1 MSVRTVNFQLVVFV
15 LFFTSLFNMAKA
27 HEGHDHDH
35 GGHDTPSVEE
45 VADDIAHAEE
55 EIDEAFEPVGM
66 IMHHIQDSHDWHL
79 WGEGHD
85 AVSLPLPVILYSKEG
100 GFDFFMSSEFHH
112 DEEGKVLAKDKYLR
126 HHGKIYLADNGEL
139 HMDEHHHA
147 TNAMPLDFSITRNV
161 ASMFL
166 SALLLILLFL
176 ATARSYN
183 KNGVP
188 SGLSSFLEPLVL
200 FVRNEIAV
208 PNIGESKAD
217 KFLPYLLTVFFFVWI
232 NNLLGLVPFFPGGS
246 NLTGNIA
253 FTATIAIF
261 TLIITNINGNK
272 DYWGHIFWM
281 PGVPVV
287 FKPVLA
293 IVEVIGIFTKPFAL
307 MMRLFANITAGHILI
322 LSLISLIFIFKTA
335 WMSLVSVPFVLFMSC
350 LELLVAALQAYIFTL
365 LSALFIGMAVAEHDH
380 HDEHAEAH

>member
-35 GGHDTPSVEE
+35 GGHGTPSVEE
-45 VADDIAHAEE
+45 VANDIAHAEE
-55 EIDEAFEPVGM
+55 ELNEEFEPVGM

-79 WGEGHD
+79 WGEGDHS
-85 AVSLPLPVILYSKEG
+85 VTLPLPVILYSKEG

-112 DEEGKVLAKDKYLR
+112 DETGTVLAKDKYLR

-166 SALLLILLFL
+166 SAFLLILLFL

-208 PNIGESKAD
+208 PNIGEGKAD

-307 MMRLFANITAGHILI
+307 MMRLFANITAGHILV

-365 LSALFIGMAVAEHDH
+365 LSALFIGMAVAEHH
-380 HDEHAEAH
+380 HDDEHAEAH